1 MLHYHSHVPDS
12 AIFVCLF
19 KLHLFPDM
27 DLSMWSR
34 CYYLITIII
43 ITIIINNNDDDDD
56 DDDDDDNSIL
66 CLPSAVFITL
76 MLDSKTNN
84 SNQT

>member
-1 MLHYHSHVPDS
+1 MLHYHSHIPDS
-12 AIFVCLF
+12 QAIFVCLF

-27 DLSMWSR
+27 DLLMWSR

-43 ITIIINNNDDDDD
+43 NNDDDEDD
-56 DDDDDDNSIL
+56 DDIL

-76 MLDSKTNN
+76 MLVSKTNN

>member
-1 MLHYHSHVPDS
+1 MLHYHSHIPDS

-27 DLSMWSR
+27 DLLMWSR

-43 ITIIINNNDDDDD
+43 NNDDDEDD
-56 DDDDDDNSIL
+56 DDIL

-76 MLDSKTNN
+76 MLVSKTNN

>member
-12 AIFVCLF
+12 AIFICLF

-27 DLSMWSR
+27 DLLMWSR

-43 ITIIINNNDDDDD
+43 IIITIIINNDDDDD
-56 DDDDDDNSIL
+56 DEVAQDLNLGATSPVL
-66 CLPSAVFITL
+66 
-76 MLDSKTNN
+76 
-84 SNQT
+84 

>member
-19 KLHLFPDM
+19 KLHLFPDI
-27 DLSMWSR
+27 DLLMWNR
-34 CYYLITIII
+34 CYYLITIIILI

-56 DDDDDDNSIL
+56 DDDDDDNIL

-76 MLDSKTNN
+76 MLVSKTKN
-84 SNQT
+84 

>member
-1 MLHYHSHVPDS
+1 MLHYHSHVPES
-12 AIFVCLF
+12 AIFVCSF

-27 DLSMWSR
+27 DLLMWSR
-34 CYYLITIII
+34 CYYLIIIIIIIIII
-43 ITIIINNNDDDDD
+43 ITIIINND
-56 DDDDDDNSIL
+56 DDDDDDNNIL

-76 MLDSKTNN
+76 MLVSKTNN

>member
-1 MLHYHSHVPDS
+1 MLHYHSHIPNS

-27 DLSMWSR
+27 DLLMWSR

-43 ITIIINNNDDDDD
+43 NNDDDEDD
-56 DDDDDDNSIL
+56 DDIL

-76 MLDSKTNN
+76 MLVSKTNN

>member
-12 AIFVCLF
+12 AIFVCLL

-27 DLSMWSR
+27 DLLMWSR

-43 ITIIINNNDDDDD
+43 IIIIIIITIIINNDDDDD
-56 DDDDDDNSIL
+56 DDDDDDEVAQDLNLGATS
-66 CLPSAVFITL
+66 PVF
-76 MLDSKTNN
+76 
-84 SNQT
+84 

>member
-1 MLHYHSHVPDS
+1 MLHYHSHVPES
-12 AIFVCLF
+12 AIFVCSF

-27 DLSMWSR
+27 DLLMWSR
-34 CYYLITIII
+34 CYYLIIIIIIIIII

-56 DDDDDDNSIL
+56 IL

-76 MLDSKTNN
+76 MLVSKTNN

>member
-12 AIFVCLF
+12 AIFICLF

-27 DLSMWSR
+27 DLLMWSR

-43 ITIIINNNDDDDD
+43 IIIIIIIITIIINNDDDDD
-56 DDDDDDNSIL
+56 DEVAQDLNLGATSPVL
-66 CLPSAVFITL
+66 
-76 MLDSKTNN
+76 
-84 SNQT
+84 

>member
-1 MLHYHSHVPDS
+1 MLHYHSHIQDS

-27 DLSMWSR
+27 DLLMWSR

-43 ITIIINNNDDDDD
+43 IIITIIITNNDDDDD
-56 DDDDDDNSIL
+56 DDDNNNIL

-76 MLDSKTNN
+76 MLVSKTNN